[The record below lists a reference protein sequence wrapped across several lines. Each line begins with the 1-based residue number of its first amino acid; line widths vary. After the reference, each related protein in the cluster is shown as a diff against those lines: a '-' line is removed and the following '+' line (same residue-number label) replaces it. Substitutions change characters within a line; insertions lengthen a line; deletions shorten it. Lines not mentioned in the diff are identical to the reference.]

1 MSSTIN
7 QDIASSI
14 SSARINKE
22 KRFQIYGV
30 AALLFAMIMLVT
42 LFITIFSKGLSAFIQ
57 TKVNLDIELTQEV
70 IDPEGSRDLNVLKQ
84 ANYQK
89 LIDDSLKLYALNL
102 FDKDEK
108 ELIKNLRMILSPIAY
123 LELRNLVIDNQDFI
137 GKTKKVSFIAS
148 DDIDQYFKG
157 KIDMSIPEDDRK
169 ITDIQEKFLDDLQSK
184 GQINKVFNKTLF
196 TKSDSREAELS
207 GVLGAVIGSFYS
219 LLIAGLLSIPI
230 GIGAA
235 IYLQEFA
242 KKNRITDFIEIN
254 INNLAAVPS
263 IVFGLLGLAIFLNM
277 FLMPRSA
284 PLVGG
289 MVLALMTLPKIIIPA
304 RAAILAVPESIKQGA
319 LALGASH
326 VQSIMHHVLPLA
338 MPAILTGI
346 IIGLAQ
352 ALGETAP
359 LLMIGMIAFIPDTPL
374 YITDPATALPVQ
386 IFMWADN
393 PERAFVERTSAAI
406 IILLFFLI
414 AMNSIAI
421 YLRQKFERK
430 W

>member
-1 MSSTIN
+1 
-7 QDIASSI
+7 
-14 SSARINKE
+14 
-22 KRFQIYGV
+22 
-30 AALLFAMIMLVT
+30 
-42 LFITIFSKGLSAFIQ
+42 
-57 TKVNLDIELTQEV
+57 
-70 IDPEGSRDLNVLKQ
+70 
-84 ANYQK
+84 
-89 LIDDSLKLYALNL
+89 
-102 FDKDEK
+102 
-108 ELIKNLRMILSPIAY
+108 MILSPIAY
-123 LELRNLVIDNQDFI
+123 LELRNLVIGNQDFI

-304 RAAILAVPESIKQGA
+304 RAAILAVPNSIKDGA

-326 VQSIMHHVLPLA
+326 MQAILHYVLPLA

-359 LLMIGMIAFIPDTPL
+359 LLMIGMVAFSLVGLLLQFPTISVAVRRLHDIGRSGWWYLICMVP
-374 YITDPATALPVQ
+374 
-386 IFMWADN
+386 
-393 PERAFVERTSAAI
+393 I
-406 IILLFFLI
+406 IGNVFLI
-414 AMNSIAI
+414 VYWASPGDKGSNRYGPNPNQRTQNPQQTPDRETSVAQEPTPEHRIPPEIDSVYSGPSLPKRPALFAFAWLVWFLVVVTLI
-421 YLRQKFERK
+421 LVLVLVR
-430 W
+430 

>member
-1 MSSTIN
+1 MSSTLNYAIG
-7 QDIASSI
+7 SPI
-14 SSARINKE
+14 SSKRINKE
-22 KRFQIYGV
+22 KRFQIYGIV
-30 AALLFAMIMLVT
+30 ALSFAIMMLFT
-42 LFITIFSKGLSAFIQ
+42 LFFTIFSKGFSAFIQ
-57 TKVNLDIELTQEV
+57 TRITLNIDLNQEV
-70 IDPEGSRDLNVLKQ
+70 IDFEGKRNLDTLQQ

-89 LIDDSLKLYALNL
+89 LIDDSLKLHSLNL
-102 FDKDEK
+102 LDQEEI
-108 ELIKNLRMILSPIAY
+108 ELKNLRSILSPIAY
-123 LELRNLVIDNQDFI
+123 LELRNFVIDNQDFI
-137 GKTKKVSFIAS
+137 GKTKKVSFVAS

-157 KIDMSIPEDDRK
+157 KFDMTLPENERR
-169 ITDIQEKFLDDLQSK
+169 ISDIQKIFVDDLKLK
-184 GQINKVFNKTLF
+184 GQISKVFNKTLF
-196 TKSDSREAELS
+196 TKSDSREPELS
-207 GVLGAVIGSFYS
+207 GVLGAVIGSLYALF
-219 LLIAGLLSIPI
+219 IAGLISIPI
-230 GIGAA
+230 GIGTA

-304 RAAILAVPESIKQGA
+304 RAAILAVPNSIKDGA

-326 VQSIMHHVLPLA
+326 MQVILHYVLPLA

-359 LLMIGMIAFIPDTPL
+359 LLMIGMVAFIPDTPI
-374 YITDPATALPVQ
+374 YMTDPATALPVQ
-386 IFMWADN
+386 IFMWADH

-414 AMNSIAI
+414 LMNSTAI

>member
-1 MSSTIN
+1 MSSTLN
-7 QDIASSI
+7 YDIGSPI
-14 SSARINKE
+14 SSKRVNKE
-22 KRFQIYGV
+22 KRFQIYGIV
-30 AALLFAMIMLVT
+30 ALLFAIMMLFT
-42 LFITIFSKGLSAFIQ
+42 LFFTIFSKGFSAFIQ
-57 TKVNLDIELTQEV
+57 TRITLNIDLNQEV
-70 IDPEGSRDLNVLKQ
+70 IDFEGKRNLDTLQQ

-89 LIDDSLKLYALNL
+89 LIDDSLKLHSLNL
-102 FDKDEK
+102 LDEEEI
-108 ELIKNLRMILSPIAY
+108 ELKNLRSILSPIAY
-123 LELRNLVIDNQDFI
+123 LELRNFVIDNQDFI
-137 GKTKKVSFIAS
+137 GKIKKVSFIAS

-157 KIDMSIPEDDRK
+157 KFDMTLPENERR
-169 ITDIQEKFLDDLQSK
+169 ISDIQKIFVDDLKLK
-184 GQINKVFNKTLF
+184 GQISKVFNKTLF
-196 TKSDSREAELS
+196 TKSDSREPELS
-207 GVLGAVIGSFYS
+207 GVLGAVIGSLYA
-219 LLIAGLLSIPI
+219 LLIAGLISIPI

-304 RAAILAVPESIKQGA
+304 RAAILAVPHSIKDGA

-326 VQSIMHHVLPLA
+326 MQAILHYVLPLA

-359 LLMIGMIAFIPDTPL
+359 LLMIGMVAFIPDTPI
-374 YITDPATALPVQ
+374 YMTDPATALPVQ
-386 IFMWADN
+386 IFMWADH

-414 AMNSIAI
+414 LMNSTAI

>member
-242 KKNRITDFIEIN
+242 KKNRITNFIEIN

-326 VQSIMHHVLPLA
+326 MQSIMHHVLPLA

>member
-326 VQSIMHHVLPLA
+326 MQSIMHHVLPLA

>member
-42 LFITIFSKGLSAFIQ
+42 LFIAIFSKGLSAFIQ

-326 VQSIMHHVLPLA
+326 VQSIMHYVLPLA

>member
-1 MSSTIN
+1 MSSTSNHSIG
-7 QDIASSI
+7 SPI
-14 SSARINKE
+14 SSNRINKE
-22 KRFQIYGV
+22 KRFQIYGIV
-30 AALLFAMIMLVT
+30 ALLFAIMMLFT
-42 LFITIFSKGLSAFIQ
+42 LFFTIFSKGFSAFIQ
-57 TKVNLDIELTQEV
+57 TRIILNIDLNQEV
-70 IDPEGSRDLNVLKQ
+70 IDFEGKRNLNTLKQ

-89 LIDDSLKLYALNL
+89 LIDDSLKLHSLNL
-102 FDKDEK
+102 LDQEEI
-108 ELIKNLRMILSPIAY
+108 ELKNLRSILSSIAY
-123 LELRNLVIDNQDFI
+123 LELRNFVIDNQDFI
-137 GKTKKVSFIAS
+137 GQTKKVSFVAS

-157 KIDMSIPEDDRK
+157 KFDMTLPENERRISDMQR
-169 ITDIQEKFLDDLQSK
+169 IFVDDLKSK
-184 GQINKVFNKTLF
+184 GQINKIFNKTLF
-196 TKSDSREAELS
+196 TKSDSREPELS
-207 GVLGAVIGSFYS
+207 GVLGAVIGSLYV
-219 LLIAGLLSIPI
+219 LLIAGLISIPI

-242 KKNRITDFIEIN
+242 KKNRIVDFIEIN

-304 RAAILAVPESIKQGA
+304 RAAILAVPNSIKDGA

-326 VQSIMHHVLPLA
+326 MQAILHYVLPLA

-359 LLMIGMIAFIPDTPL
+359 LLMIGMVAFIPDTPI
-374 YITDPATALPVQ
+374 YMTDPATALPVQ
-386 IFMWADN
+386 IFMWADH

-414 AMNSIAI
+414 LMNSTAI

>member
-1 MSSTIN
+1 MISALFNFPIN
-7 QDIASSI
+7 
-14 SSARINKE
+14 
-22 KRFQIYGV
+22 
-30 AALLFAMIMLVT
+30 
-42 LFITIFSKGLSAFIQ
+42 
-57 TKVNLDIELTQEV
+57 
-70 IDPEGSRDLNVLKQ
+70 LK
-84 ANYQK
+84 K
-89 LIDDSLKLYALNL
+89 TWPLPTALNL

-277 FLMPRSA
+277 FLNCIS
-284 PLVGG
+284 
-289 MVLALMTLPKIIIPA
+289 
-304 RAAILAVPESIKQGA
+304 
-319 LALGASH
+319 
-326 VQSIMHHVLPLA
+326 
-338 MPAILTGI
+338 
-346 IIGLAQ
+346 
-352 ALGETAP
+352 
-359 LLMIGMIAFIPDTPL
+359 D
-374 YITDPATALPVQ
+374 
-386 IFMWADN
+386 
-393 PERAFVERTSAAI
+393 
-406 IILLFFLI
+406 
-414 AMNSIAI
+414 
-421 YLRQKFERK
+421 
-430 W
+430 

>member
-304 RAAILAVPESIKQGA
+304 RAAILAVPNSIKDGA

-326 VQSIMHHVLPLA
+326 MQVILHYVLPLA

-359 LLMIGMIAFIPDTPL
+359 LLMIGMVAFIPDTPI
-374 YITDPATALPVQ
+374 YMTDPATALPVQ
-386 IFMWADN
+386 IFMWADH

-414 AMNSIAI
+414 LMNSTAI

>member
-1 MSSTIN
+1 MNSIVN
-7 QDIASSI
+7 QDITIPI
-14 SSARINKE
+14 SSSRINKE
-22 KRFQIYGV
+22 KRFQFYGIS
-30 AALLFAMIMLVT
+30 ALLFAIIMLAT
-42 LFITIFSKGLSAFIQ
+42 LFITIFSKGFSAFIQ
-57 TKVNLDIELTQEV
+57 TRINLDIVLTQEV
-70 IDPEGSRDLNVLKQ
+70 IDPNGSRDLEIIKQ
-84 ANYQK
+84 ADYQK
-89 LIDDSLKLYALNL
+89 LIDNSLTSEASNL

-108 ELIKNLRMILSPIAY
+108 EIIIKLRKILSPIAY
-123 LELRNLVIDNQDFI
+123 LELRDLIINDQDLI

-157 KIDMSIPEDDRK
+157 NVDMSVSENDRK
-169 ITDIQEKFLDDLQSK
+169 ISDLQAKFVDDLQSK
-184 GQINKVFNKTLF
+184 GRVNKVFNKTLF

-207 GVLGAVIGSFYS
+207 GVLGAVIGSFYA

-235 IYLQEFA
+235 IYLEEFS
-242 KKNRITDFIEIN
+242 KKNRFTDFIEIN

-284 PLVGG
+284 PIVGG
-289 MVLALMTLPKIIIPA
+289 LVLALMTLPKIIIPA
-304 RAAILAVPESIKQGA
+304 RAAILSVPNSIKEGA

-326 VQSIMHHVLPLA
+326 VQAIIHHVLPLA

-359 LLMIGMIAFIPDTPL
+359 LLMIGMVAFVPDTPL

-386 IFMWADN
+386 IFMWADH

-414 AMNSIAI
+414 IMNSIAI

>member
-70 IDPEGSRDLNVLKQ
+70 IDPEGSRDLNILKQ

-242 KKNRITDFIEIN
+242 KKNRITNFIEIN

-326 VQSIMHHVLPLA
+326 MQSIMHHVLPLA

>member
-70 IDPEGSRDLNVLKQ
+70 IDPEGSRDLNVLKP

-326 VQSIMHHVLPLA
+326 MQSIMHHVLPLA

>member
-1 MSSTIN
+1 
-7 QDIASSI
+7 
-14 SSARINKE
+14 
-22 KRFQIYGV
+22 
-30 AALLFAMIMLVT
+30 MIMLVT

-326 VQSIMHHVLPLA
+326 MQSIMHHVLPLA

>member
-326 VQSIMHHVLPLA
+326 VQSIMHYVLPLA

>member
-386 IFMWADN
+386 IFMWADH

>member
-1 MSSTIN
+1 MSSTLNYAIG
-7 QDIASSI
+7 SPI
-14 SSARINKE
+14 SSKRINKE

-304 RAAILAVPESIKQGA
+304 RAAILAVPNSIKDGA

-326 VQSIMHHVLPLA
+326 MQVILHYVLPLA

-359 LLMIGMIAFIPDTPL
+359 LLMIGMVAFIPDTPI
-374 YITDPATALPVQ
+374 YMTDPATALPVQ
-386 IFMWADN
+386 IFMWADH

-414 AMNSIAI
+414 LMNSTAI

>member
-1 MSSTIN
+1 MSSVIN
-7 QDIASSI
+7 QDITSTI
-14 SSARINKE
+14 DTIRINKE
-22 KRFQIYGV
+22 KRFQIYGI
-30 AALLFAMIMLVT
+30 AALSFALIMLIT
-42 LFITIFSKGLSAFIQ
+42 LFFTIFSKGLSAFIQ
-57 TKVNLDIELTQEV
+57 TKINLDIELAQEI
-70 IDPEGSRDLNVLKQ
+70 IDPEISRDLNIIKE
-84 ANYQK
+84 ADYQK
-89 LIDDSLKLYALNL
+89 LIDNSLKLQSINL
-102 FDKDEK
+102 FEENEE
-108 ELIKNLRMILSPIAY
+108 ELSKNLRKILSPIAY
-123 LELRNLVIDNQDFI
+123 LELRNFVIDNQDFI
-137 GKTKKVSFIAS
+137 GKTQKVSFIAS
-148 DDIDQYFKG
+148 DDVDQYIKG
-157 KIDMSIPEDDRK
+157 KIDMTIPEDDRK
-169 ITDIQEKFLDDLQSK
+169 ITDIQEKFLNDLQSK
-184 GQINKVFNKTLF
+184 GQIKKVFNKTLF
-196 TKSDSREAELS
+196 TRSDSREAELS
-207 GVLGAVIGSFYS
+207 GVLGAIIGSFYS

-304 RAAILAVPESIKQGA
+304 RAAILAVPESIKEGA

-326 VQSIMHHVLPLA
+326 MQSIMHYVLPLA

-359 LLMIGMIAFIPDTPL
+359 LLMIGMVAFIPDAPL
-374 YITDPATALPVQ
+374 FVTDPSTALPVQ
-386 IFMWADN
+386 IFMWADH

-414 AMNSIAI
+414 IMNSVAI

>member
-1 MSSTIN
+1 MSSVIN
-7 QDIASSI
+7 HDIASSI

-22 KRFQIYGV
+22 KRFQFYGV
-30 AALLFAMIMLVT
+30 AALAFAMIMVVT

-57 TKVNLDIELTQEV
+57 TKINLDIDLTEEV
-70 IDPEGSRDLNVLKQ
+70 IDPEGSRNLNVLKQ

-89 LIDDSLKLYALNL
+89 LIDDSLKLQALNL
-102 FDKDEK
+102 FDENEK
-108 ELIKNLRMILSPIAY
+108 ELIKNLRTILSSIAY

-242 KKNRITDFIEIN
+242 KKNRITNFIEIN

-386 IFMWADN
+386 IFMWADH

>member
-219 LLIAGLLSIPI
+219 LFIAGLLSIPI

-263 IVFGLLGLAIFLNM
+263 IIFGLLGLAIFLNM

-304 RAAILAVPESIKQGA
+304 RAAILAVPNSIKDGA

-326 VQSIMHHVLPLA
+326 MQSIMHHVLPLA

>member
-1 MSSTIN
+1 MSSTLNYAIG
-7 QDIASSI
+7 SPI
-14 SSARINKE
+14 SSKRINKE
-22 KRFQIYGV
+22 KRFQIYGIV
-30 AALLFAMIMLVT
+30 ALLFAIMMLFT
-42 LFITIFSKGLSAFIQ
+42 LFFTIFSKGFSAFIQ
-57 TKVNLDIELTQEV
+57 TRIILNIDLNQEV
-70 IDPEGSRDLNVLKQ
+70 IDFEGKRNLDTLQQ

-89 LIDDSLKLYALNL
+89 LIDDSLKLHSLNL
-102 FDKDEK
+102 LDQEEI
-108 ELIKNLRMILSPIAY
+108 ELKNLRSILSPIAY
-123 LELRNLVIDNQDFI
+123 LELRNFVIDNQDFI
-137 GKTKKVSFIAS
+137 GKTKKVSFVAS

-157 KIDMSIPEDDRK
+157 KFDMTLPENERR
-169 ITDIQEKFLDDLQSK
+169 ISDIQKIFVDDLKLK
-184 GQINKVFNKTLF
+184 GQISKVFNKTLF
-196 TKSDSREAELS
+196 TKSDSREPELS
-207 GVLGAVIGSFYS
+207 GVLGAVIGSLYALF
-219 LLIAGLLSIPI
+219 IAGLISIPI
-230 GIGAA
+230 GIGTA

-304 RAAILAVPESIKQGA
+304 RAAILAVPNSIKDGA

-326 VQSIMHHVLPLA
+326 MQAILHYVLPLA

-359 LLMIGMIAFIPDTPL
+359 LLMIGMVAFIPDTPI
-374 YITDPATALPVQ
+374 YMTDPATALPVQ
-386 IFMWADN
+386 IFMWADQ

-414 AMNSIAI
+414 LMNSTAI

>member
-1 MSSTIN
+1 MSSTLN
-7 QDIASSI
+7 YAVGSPI
-14 SSARINKE
+14 SSKRINKE
-22 KRFQIYGV
+22 KRFQIYGIL
-30 AALLFAMIMLVT
+30 ALLFAIMMLFT
-42 LFITIFSKGLSAFIQ
+42 LFFTIFSKGFSAFMQ
-57 TKVNLDIELTQEV
+57 TRITLNIDLNQEV
-70 IDPEGSRDLNVLKQ
+70 IDFEGKRNLDTLQQ

-89 LIDDSLKLYALNL
+89 LIDDSLKLHSLNL
-102 FDKDEK
+102 LDQEEI
-108 ELIKNLRMILSPIAY
+108 ELKNLRSILSPIAY
-123 LELRNLVIDNQDFI
+123 LELRNFVIDNQDFI
-137 GKTKKVSFIAS
+137 GKTKKVSFVAS

-157 KIDMSIPEDDRK
+157 KFDMTLPENERR
-169 ITDIQEKFLDDLQSK
+169 ISDIQKIFVDDLKLK
-184 GQINKVFNKTLF
+184 GQISKVFNKTLF
-196 TKSDSREAELS
+196 TKSDSREPELS
-207 GVLGAVIGSFYS
+207 GVLGAVIGSLYALF
-219 LLIAGLLSIPI
+219 IAGLISIPI
-230 GIGAA
+230 GIGTA

-304 RAAILAVPESIKQGA
+304 RAAILAVPNSIKDGA

-326 VQSIMHHVLPLA
+326 MQAILHHVLPLA

-359 LLMIGMIAFIPDTPL
+359 LLMIGMVAFIPDTPI
-374 YITDPATALPVQ
+374 YMTDPATALPVQ
-386 IFMWADN
+386 IFMWADH

-414 AMNSIAI
+414 LMNSTAI

>member
-14 SSARINKE
+14 SSTRINKE

-326 VQSIMHHVLPLA
+326 MQSIMHHVLPLA

>member
-1 MSSTIN
+1 MSSTLNYAIG
-7 QDIASSI
+7 SPI
-14 SSARINKE
+14 SSKRINKE
-22 KRFQIYGV
+22 KRFQIYGIV
-30 AALLFAMIMLVT
+30 ALLFAIMMLFT
-42 LFITIFSKGLSAFIQ
+42 LFFTIFSKGFSAFIQ
-57 TKVNLDIELTQEV
+57 TRITLNIDLNQEV
-70 IDPEGSRDLNVLKQ
+70 IDFEGKRNLDTLQQ

-89 LIDDSLKLYALNL
+89 LIDDSLKLHSLNL
-102 FDKDEK
+102 LDQEEI
-108 ELIKNLRMILSPIAY
+108 ELKNLRSILSPIAY
-123 LELRNLVIDNQDFI
+123 LELRNFVIDNQDFI
-137 GKTKKVSFIAS
+137 GKTKKFSFVAS

-157 KIDMSIPEDDRK
+157 KFDMTLPENERR
-169 ITDIQEKFLDDLQSK
+169 ISDIQKIFVDDLKLK
-184 GQINKVFNKTLF
+184 GQISKVFNKTLF
-196 TKSDSREAELS
+196 TKSDSREPELS
-207 GVLGAVIGSFYS
+207 GVLGAVIGSLYALF
-219 LLIAGLLSIPI
+219 IAGLISIPI
-230 GIGAA
+230 GIGTA

-304 RAAILAVPESIKQGA
+304 RAAILAVPNSIKDGA

-326 VQSIMHHVLPLA
+326 MQAISHYVLPLA

-359 LLMIGMIAFIPDTPL
+359 LLMIGMVAFIPDTPI
-374 YITDPATALPVQ
+374 YMTDPATALPVQ
-386 IFMWADN
+386 IFMWADH

-414 AMNSIAI
+414 LMNSTAI

>member
-123 LELRNLVIDNQDFI
+123 LELRNLGIDNQDFI

-326 VQSIMHHVLPLA
+326 MQSIMHHVLPLA